1 MHKRVL
7 CMLIVLGVL
16 VFRNAF
22 AVSEAAVLSLMIT
35 PSPQARAMGE
45 SFGNVW
51 ADDPQALWANPA
63 AAGFF
68 AQNNMVG
75 LNASK
80 MNWLRAFGSDMWYKS
95 YAVAGGFNLKN
106 SFTLGFGLNHHYL
119 NLGKQVHT
127 DETGAMLGTFKSYE
141 NATSLTAAVAYHGA
155 VNASLGFSL
164 KFIESNLGAGVFVGD
179 EFGETEATAS
189 AYDFG
194 GIVEWPILAS
204 LQKGQ
209 ATLFGQ
215 PAQFDITPG
224 LNYSIRNIGDEITYI
239 DAAQKDPLP
248 RTALL
253 GYNLSAKIHLP
264 KFDSDLIS
272 INYSHDVHS
281 MLIDRKTDGTFT
293 YKGGLGDIRIWDH
306 LIRYRIDSETERIE
320 YEDGYYDSRTEYDN
334 VILTHG
340 LQVNLFDAVYFR
352 FGGYMDKPGKV
363 EYDSKGYGVNFMQ
376 VVRVLLDVSRQHV
389 VYNALE
395 RFIKNFDI
403 EYNYSE
409 LDISENHPLANTTL
423 GGLTL
428 RYKF

>member
-1 MHKRVL
+1 MYKRAL

-68 AQNNMVG
+68 ARNNMLG
-75 LNASK
+75 WNSSK
-80 MNWLRAFGSDMWYKS
+80 MDWLPAFGSDMWYKS
-95 YAVAGGFNLKN
+95 YAAAGGFNLK
-106 SFTLGFGLNHHYL
+106 SSLTLGFGLNHHNL

-127 DETGAMLGTFKSYE
+127 DETGAVLGTFKSYE
-141 NATSLTAAVAYHGA
+141 NATSLTAAVAYNG
-155 VNASLGFSL
+155 VVQASLGLSV
-164 KFIESNLGAGVFVGD
+164 KFIDSNLAAGVSVG
-179 EFGETEATAS
+179 GKEADATAEAS

-194 GIVEWPILAS
+194 GIIEWPILAS
-204 LQKGQ
+204 LKKDQT
-209 ATLFGQ
+209 TLFGQ

-224 LNYSIRNIGDEITYI
+224 LNYSIQNIGDEITYI

-272 INYSHDVHS
+272 VKYSHDVHS
-281 MLIDRKTDGTFT
+281 MLIDRKSDGTFT
-293 YKGGLGDIRIWDH
+293 YTGGLGDIRIWDH

-320 YEDGYYDSRTEYDN
+320 YEDGYYETKTEYDN

-340 LQVNLFDAVYFR
+340 LQVNLFGAVYFR
-352 FGGYMDKPGKV
+352 FGGYTDKPGQV

-376 VVRVLLDVSRQHV
+376 VIRVLLDVSRKQV
-389 VYNALE
+389 VSHALE
-395 RFIKNFDI
+395 RFVKNVDI

-409 LDISENHPLANTTL
+409 LDIDANHPLANTTL
-423 GGLTL
+423 GGVTL